1 MILRK
6 QCFIGKED
14 CSLLHYHRNDA
25 SDSRMCSCHDVGGIT
40 RVKRTEIK
48 CNLLLNRLERIGIDW
63 NIFLTVII
71 LLTLLQGSPIVYFEI
86 QGTNFLLTCKFCRYL
101 FREAETVDV

>member
-48 CNLLLNRLERIGIDW
+48 CNLLLNRLERI
-63 NIFLTVII
+63 
-71 LLTLLQGSPIVYFEI
+71 LLRRLEYFSNSDYFI
-86 QGTNFLLTCKFCRYL
+86 NLVTRKSYRL
-101 FREAETVDV
+101 FRNSGN